1 MIYTIFEHKPEN
13 FYPFSLNHAVFE
25 IRSGAFS
32 HLDRIQSSIGD
43 KDKLILIV
51 RDSIKDIISERYP
64 DLIVNPDIIP
74 PSIIIHL
81 NTKICDI
88 EGLIGEAGE
97 IKEEMSLADFRN
109 KDWPSIKETYLWD
122 YFGNSNFMEIDK
134 QKFSM
139 KIEGE
144 LHPSCIM
151 INKSNIH
158 ISSSAKVSAGTILD
172 ATDGPIINDDY
183 TFIDIGVLI
192 KGDTY
197 IGKDSIV
204 NPGAKLRGDVS
215 IGPCCKIGGE
225 IECSTFHGYS
235 NKQHDGYIG
244 HSYIGEWVNLGAN
257 TNNSDLKNNYSN
269 IRLKIEDRE
278 IDTGKM
284 FVGCMIGDYTKT
296 GISTMINT
304 GTLIG
309 LGANV
314 FGGGFQ
320 DKSIPSF
327 SWGGEERTD
336 LEKFLS
342 TLKIVKDRR
351 GKKLSNNEI
360 DFITNFYNLN
370 KSNKL

>member
-1 MIYTIFEHKPEN
+1 
-13 FYPFSLNHAVFE
+13 
-25 IRSGAFS
+25 
-32 HLDRIQSSIGD
+32 
-43 KDKLILIV
+43 
-51 RDSIKDIISERYP
+51 
-64 DLIVNPDIIP
+64 
-74 PSIIIHL
+74 
-81 NTKICDI
+81 
-88 EGLIGEAGE
+88 
-97 IKEEMSLADFRN
+97 
-109 KDWPSIKETYLWD
+109 
-122 YFGNSNFMEIDK
+122 
-134 QKFSM
+134 M
-139 KIEGE
+139 KIEG
-144 LHPSCIM
+144 
-151 INKSNIH
+151 
-158 ISSSAKVSAGTILD
+158 
-172 ATDGPIINDDY
+172 
-183 TFIDIGVLI
+183 
-192 KGDTY
+192 
-197 IGKDSIV
+197 
-204 NPGAKLRGDVS
+204 
-215 IGPCCKIGGE
+215 
-225 IECSTFHGYS
+225 
-235 NKQHDGYIG
+235 
-244 HSYIGEWVNLGAN
+244 
-257 TNNSDLKNNYSN
+257 
-269 IRLKIEDRE
+269 RE